1 MYQNKSS
8 VPESFTIWDT
18 IPAVTDFVSCTNG
31 CTQQT
36 FGSYKLV
43 VWTLTNVGVGV
54 QDEVCFAVQVNR
66 MPTMLPWQKEFFALL
81 DEREKYAAMMAGVK
95 QQHIGEFGF

>member
-1 MYQNKSS
+1 VNYCLVYQNNST

-18 IPAVTDFVSCTNG
+18 IPGVTDFVSCTNG

-36 FGSYKLV
+36 IGVNRLV
-43 VWTLTNVGVGV
+43 IWNLTNIGVGV

-66 MPTMLPWQKEFFALL
+66 MPTMLPWQKEFLALL
-81 DEREKYAAMMAGVK
+81 DERQKYSGAAVNVQYGL
-95 QQHIGEFGF
+95 